1 MYAKPTCPTPLK
13 IVILAII
20 AIELAFIGF
29 TLVTEARAGEGGAP
43 APEETAQPA
52 PAPADNHA
60 PDAAAP
66 EAGAD
71 AAAPEPV
78 ALTVTFA
85 GDCTLGSDVN
95 FDGSRSFNSKY
106 AEVQDPA

>member
-52 PAPADNHA
+52 PAPADYWDLIGN
-60 PDAAAP
+60 
-66 EAGAD
+66 
-71 AAAPEPV
+71 
-78 ALTVTFA
+78 
-85 GDCTLGSDVN
+85 VN
-95 FDGSRSFNSKY
+95 EENT
-106 AEVQDPA
+106 